1 MLRELIERCKERLG
15 TYEKL
20 SWALEVTPSNISDWK
35 AGRKKPNTIQVMQ
48 MAEIVGF
55 DKYQTL
61 CLVMEE
67 IDTKN
72 AELWRK
78 WRPYGDSNP
87 GYRRERASIFFIKLI
102 VNICKF
108 IPKKVNILRPH
119 VNFQVLNERNAG

>member
-35 AGRKKPNTIQVMQ
+35 AGRKKPNTIQVIQ

-87 GYRRERASIFFIKLI
+87 GYRRERAMS
-102 VNICKF
+102 
-108 IPKKVNILRPH
+108 
-119 VNFQVLNERNAG
+119 